1 MKKKSSGDGLI
12 MILPYLVAP
21 IGFAIGHFNG
31 VDWDKNGFFVALIVG
46 ACLLVG
52 TIVIGQIAYNI
63 LSSFRSE
70 DDDISSNAITIF
82 ALALSIVLACLLVQ
96 PFKGESA
103 APYSEKKT
111 KSSYTESSKTS
122 DVASYYQRKYPMVWG
137 YIKKNSSSPYE
148 YIEYYH
154 QVWGRLQAYT
164 GDGINFDTLTRYE
177 QSLVNYP
184 YVGKYIYFANA
195 KTKEYH
201 STYKCYT
208 LLKSNPV
215 SRDAS
220 YAYMYNPCSKC
231 VGD

>member
-1 MKKKSSGDGLI
+1 MKR
-12 MILPYLVAP
+12 
-21 IGFAIGHFNG
+21 
-31 VDWDKNGFFVALIVG
+31 
-46 ACLLVG
+46 LLVFLLLLSL
-52 TIVIGQIAYNI
+52 VFACVSCDKQSGQTRTNYQQQSA
-63 LSSFRSE
+63 RK
-70 DDDISSNAITIF
+70 ISKQF
-82 ALALSIVLACLLVQ
+82 D
-96 PFKGESA
+96 A
-103 APYSEKKT
+103 AE
-111 KSSYTESSKTS
+111 
-122 DVASYYQRKYPMVWG
+122 YYQENYPMVWG

-148 YIEYYH
+148 YIKYYH
-154 QVWGRLQAYT
+154 QVWGNLQKHT

-184 YVGKYIYFANA
+184 SVGRYIYFANA